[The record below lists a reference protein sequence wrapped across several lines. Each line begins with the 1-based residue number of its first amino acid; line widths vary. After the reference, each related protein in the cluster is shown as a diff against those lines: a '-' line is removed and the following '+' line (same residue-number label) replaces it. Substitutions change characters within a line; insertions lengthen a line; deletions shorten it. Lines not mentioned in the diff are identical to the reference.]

1 MVGELETLIKCFLN
15 IVKVWILLYVVAVQL
30 VLEFNLDHLWQSM
43 LQEGAHFS
51 TIGAMSIT
59 DREEMAMTK
68 PHDVWVGYVSIL
80 VYLVRVVG

>member
-1 MVGELETLIKCFLN
+1 MVGELETLIQCFLD
-15 IVKVWILLYVVAVQL
+15 IVKVWILLYVVAIQL
-30 VLEFNLDHLWQSM
+30 VLEFNFDHLRQSV

-59 DREEMAMTK
+59 DREEMTMTK
-68 PHDVWVGYVSIL
+68 SHDVWVGNVSIL